1 MMAKSHAERAKMR
14 ERVAAGLKAGKSI
27 AEMVAM
33 SGLCAA
39 YVAEIGRN
47 LGIRNGTTV
56 TTFSCYRLLAD
67 LLNTEDSLTEIARRN
82 RCSKQLVE
90 QVFSRSVAA
99 GINIK
104 RRTAR
109 KK

>member
-1 MMAKSHAERAKMR
+1 
-14 ERVAAGLKAGKSI
+14 
-27 AEMVAM
+27 
-33 SGLCAA
+33 
-39 YVAEIGRN
+39 
-47 LGIRNGTTV
+47 
-56 TTFSCYRLLAD
+56 
-67 LLNTEDSLTEIARRN
+67 LNTEDSLTEIARRN